1 MSIASCG
8 QAVPSR
14 KTTLGASSLVL
25 AAALALAVIPTTSFA
40 ADAPALKG
48 EGPSSTVKLPAKE
61 FGPEKFEDLDNSA
74 DTEALSGGVIR
85 PTAITRGAC
94 ILPFAKVKYP
104 IVLNGKGTFR
114 FVTTP
119 SRPFDVVMTIDFP
132 GLHQKV
138 DRYYAGGVEKYG
150 IIKNFT
156 AKVSGKVTISG
167 AGNSYG
173 CFILKITP

>member
-1 MSIASCG
+1 MTIAFRG
-8 QAVPSR
+8 QAAPAR
-14 KTTLGASSLVL
+14 ETTRGISLPIL
-25 AAALALAVIPTTSFA
+25 AAALALAITPAASYA
-40 ADAPALKG
+40 ADRPALKG
-48 EGPSSTVKLPAKE
+48 DGPSSTVKLPAKE
-61 FGPEKFEDLDNSA
+61 LGPEKFDELDNSA
-74 DTEALSGGVIR
+74 ETEALSGIVR
-85 PTAITRGAC
+85 PTAVTHGAC

-114 FVTTP
+114 FATTP

-138 DRYYAGGVEKYG
+138 DRYYAGSVEKYG

-156 AKVSGKVTISG
+156 AKVTGKVTISG

-173 CFILKITP
+173 CFVLKITP